1 MLTRRPPA
9 PFEYL
14 KLKQGKKGLTATI
27 QTHKKNV
34 SEDVL
39 EKRRIEARL
48 IARMEAKKA
57 AEETKQQKRA
67 KGMNR
72 AYGKLNPTQAT
83 TIRELAVEQN
93 NLLGR
98 LSGEYNAGKKLSK
111 PELNQTKKDLT
122 SIISRITEQINKSAA
137 NIKTLNASEGKTN
150 KEYLLH
156 LIGAR
161 SKIIRK
167 LSDYEETQFFPKGFV
182 AEIKAQSGMKP
193 SK

>member
-1 MLTRRPPA
+1 MLTRRQPS

-14 KLKQGKKGLTATI
+14 KLKQGKKGITATI
-27 QTHKKNV
+27 RTHKKNV
-34 SEDVL
+34 SEDVM
-39 EKRRIEARL
+39 ERRRIEARL

-57 AEETKQQKRA
+57 AEETKQQKRT
-67 KGMNR
+67 KGINR
-72 AYGKLNPTQAT
+72 AYGKLNQVHT
-83 TIRELAVEQN
+83 TIVREFAIEQN

-111 PELNQTKKDLT
+111 PELNQTKKELISIVSRLT
-122 SIISRITEQINKSAA
+122 ENFNKTALA
-137 NIKTLNASEGKTN
+137 IGTLSASEAKVT

-161 SKIIRK
+161 SKILRK
-167 LSDYEETQFFPKGFV
+167 ISSYEETKFFPNGFV
-182 AEIKAQSGMKP
+182 AEIKAQAGMKP